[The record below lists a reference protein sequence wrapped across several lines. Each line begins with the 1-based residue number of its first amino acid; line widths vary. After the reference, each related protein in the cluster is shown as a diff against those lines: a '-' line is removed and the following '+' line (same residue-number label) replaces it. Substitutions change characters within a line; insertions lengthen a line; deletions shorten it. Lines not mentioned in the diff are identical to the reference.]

1 MIEQKI
7 HTLASTLRALNSRH
21 IITLEEGR
29 KNQAMQIE
37 IVRKDI
43 EQKIADLQQKQLRKT
58 AVQA

>member
-58 AVQA
+58 AV